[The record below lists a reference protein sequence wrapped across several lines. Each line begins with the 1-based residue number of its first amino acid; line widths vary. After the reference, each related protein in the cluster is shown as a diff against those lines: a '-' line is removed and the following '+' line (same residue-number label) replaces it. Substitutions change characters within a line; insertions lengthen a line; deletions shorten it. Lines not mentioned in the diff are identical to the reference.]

1 MYDLLLSQKMIEKD
15 HRAPYHSFSLMERN
29 IEASRAQSSAQ
40 NNGQSIIALY
50 RRHIARAIHEERWAS
65 AEIFVDRILDEYPEN
80 TEALLLKAWIKHY
93 CRKDEANAIHY
104 YRKVVDVFGES
115 SDHPH
120 VQRAMQSMER
130 LLAAV
135 S

>member
-1 MYDLLLSQKMIEKD
+1 
-15 HRAPYHSFSLMERN
+15 METKFDGL
-29 IEASRAQSSAQ
+29 RAQSPDR
-40 NNGQSIIALY
+40 NGDQSIITLY

-65 AEIFVDRILDEYPEN
+65 AEIFVDRILSEFPEN

-93 CRKDEANAIHY
+93 CRRDEIRAMHY
-104 YRKVVDVFGES
+104 YQKVVDVFGDS

-120 VQRAMQSMER
+120 AQRAMQSMER